1 MGCGCKHP
9 FIKKNKSGL
18 GDVLLEPPPSPPPQD
33 GGGLGVLGWS
43 AVISL
48 GILGVALV
56 VPKR

>member
-9 FIKKNKSGL
+9 FIKKNTSGL
-18 GDVLLEPPPSPPPQD
+18 GDASPAPADPTPQD

-43 AVISL
+43 AVIGL
-48 GILGVALV
+48 GILGIALV

>member
-9 FIKKNKSGL
+9 FIKKNMSGL
-18 GDVLLEPPPSPPPQD
+18 GDTSPAPAAPPPQD